1 METKD
6 QAPQEGYADLTLD
19 LPFKKAFATEE
30 DKDLLIALLNA
41 FLEKKLKQPI
51 TDVVIKN
58 PYVKGQAMHNRD
70 SIFDIRCQDTQGN
83 RFIVEVQ
90 IGRQV
95 HFIKRTLFYICM
107 AIANNGVKGEWDFD
121 YPPVY
126 TLSFLDFDLDFGK
139 DNEDVVQYLSLSN
152 EEHPEIRYNFINLV
166 FVRLTK
172 FSKSLDECET
182 FRDRLIFAL
191 RHAHEFKERPEQ
203 LSGSLFERLFS
214 IAKFTNFTPEEQSE
228 YWSNMMNKYDQQ
240 AALICA
246 KKEGREEGIAIGDE
260 RGEARGMEKKA
271 LQTAI
276 KMKVKGLNI
285 ALIAEV
291 TGLSEKEIEGLDT
304 CG

>member
-19 LPFKKAFATEE
+19 LPFKKAFASEE
-30 DKDLLIALLNA
+30 DKELLIALLNA

-70 SIFDIRCQDTQGN
+70 SIFDIRCQDSQGN

-90 IGRQV
+90 IGKQV

-107 AIANNGVKGEWDFD
+107 AIANNGVKGGNWDFD

-126 TLSFLDFDLDFGK
+126 TLSFLDFELDFGK
-139 DNEDVVQYLSLSN
+139 GNDDVVQYLSLSN

-172 FSKSLDECET
+172 FNKSLDECES

-203 LSGSLFERLFS
+203 LSGKLFERLFS

-228 YWSNMMNKYDQQ
+228 YWSTMMNKYDQQ
-240 AALICA
+240 AALISA
-246 KKEGREEGIAIGDE
+246 KKEGREEGIAIG
-260 RGEARGMEKKA
+260 EAGKEEVRQETLA
-271 LQTAI
+271 QTAH
-276 KMKVKGLNI
+276 KMKAKGLH
-285 ALIAEV
+285 ASLIAEI
-291 TGLSEKEIEGLDT
+291 TGLSVAEIERL
-304 CG
+304 

>member
-6 QAPQEGYADLTLD
+6 QAPQEGYAELTLD

-51 TDVVIKN
+51 ADVVIKN
-58 PYVKGQAMHNRD
+58 PYVKGQAAHNRD
-70 SIFDIRCQDTQGN
+70 SIFDIKCQDTQGN

-95 HFIKRTLFYICM
+95 HFIKRTLFYVCM
-107 AIANNGVKGEWDFD
+107 AVANNGVKGGSWDFD

-139 DNEDVVQYLSLSN
+139 DNDDVVQYLSLSN

-172 FSKSLDECET
+172 FNKSLDECET

-203 LSGSLFERLFS
+203 LSGKLFERLFS
-214 IAKFTNFTPEEQSE
+214 IAKFTNFTAEEQSE
-228 YWSNMMNKYDQQ
+228 YWSTMMNKYDQQ
-240 AALICA
+240 AALISA
-246 KKEGREEGIAIGDE
+246 KKEGREEGWE
-260 RGEARGMEKKA
+260 EKEAENQEKIKA
-271 LQTAI
+271 LFSLLESG
-276 KMKVKGLNI
+276 VPL
-285 ALIAEV
+285 AEAKQRFGV
-291 TGLSEKEIEGLDT
+291 E
-304 CG
+304 